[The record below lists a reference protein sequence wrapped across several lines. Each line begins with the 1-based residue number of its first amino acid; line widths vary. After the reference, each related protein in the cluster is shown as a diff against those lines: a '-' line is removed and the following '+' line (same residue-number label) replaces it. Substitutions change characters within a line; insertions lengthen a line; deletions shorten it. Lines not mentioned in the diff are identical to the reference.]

1 MGSGSYS
8 EFNEN
13 KTSSHKFK
21 PESELSKSTQP
32 QQIQKSSYLKI
43 AEGVSNSQNSKNT
56 AAQLIETK
64 ILKPNSSEEI
74 DKYWKRRRD
83 HQYKQVKKIDEEY
96 KARAK

>member
-13 KTSSHKFK
+13 KTSSHILK

-56 AAQLIETK
+56 ALCC
-64 ILKPNSSEEI
+64 LLRLH
-74 DKYWKRRRD
+74 RRSNES
-83 HQYKQVKKIDEEY
+83 HS
-96 KARAK
+96 